1 MILLRYFLSTTE
13 INERLK
19 FHDWWKKSFWSV
31 SWKLSINISNI
42 QKIES
47 GPGNDYTTGCSLDY
61 PYLKKY
67 YKMIAIVLSK

>member
-1 MILLRYFLSTTE
+1 MIDGRKVFDQSVENYLE
-13 INERLK
+13 IY
-19 FHDWWKKSFWSV
+19 H
-31 SWKLSINISNI
+31 NI
-42 QKIES
+42 QKVEG

>member
-1 MILLRYFLSTTE
+1 MNDWNVIIDGRKVFDQSVENYLE
-13 INERLK
+13 IY
-19 FHDWWKKSFWSV
+19 H
-31 SWKLSINISNI
+31 NI
-42 QKIES
+42 QKVES

>member
-1 MILLRYFLSTTE
+1 MIDGRKVFDQSIENYLE
-13 INERLK
+13 IY
-19 FHDWWKKSFWSV
+19 H
-31 SWKLSINISNI
+31 NI

-67 YKMIAIVLSK
+67 YKMIAIVLSE